1 MISKRLSIF
10 FFLFY
15 VATAVG
21 NPFLPFF
28 NKLYKTHQLVESK
41 NFSEAKKSIFI
52 LKSKKDSAES
62 ILWYDLTR
70 IYLHENK
77 IDSAF
82 IISDK
87 ALSVAIQQFQNQGKA
102 KQIAKRYH
110 LSLNDFDSLFAQ
122 QVEKAYLMN
131 RSSNPDKIATNGSG
145 LNQKE
150 INQQFIRLFKTKL
163 NFFQFRDSILSKS
176 GDSKKPSFSP
186 KSISLL
192 GKYIFHLEL
201 TQDTLNF
208 HSVIQTNSIAA
219 YKNYLKAYWS
229 NIESETQLNF
239 QIHQLNF
246 FKIMEDSLYNLAYI
260 NTNKINTENAFLQFA
275 KEYSRAPQ
283 KDSALNHAESIA
295 YLEAKSVNNEA
306 QYNYYLSKYPKA
318 KHKDQVEYLLRYLN
332 VIPVPY
338 LTKDLKYVFVDSASS
353 ETWTDSSYDFA
364 YPYASKYHKKWY
376 DNGSML
382 MPGCALVMKLDEFAT
397 PEFYYVEKDGSRV
410 NKNSYD
416 EITQFAPNM
425 AFVLKSERYGIINSL
440 GNEVLP
446 CKFQRLYFDTAL
458 GIGAV
463 FNGKY
468 WGFINI
474 AGKLIT
480 PIQFSGILNSKLSFT
495 LNADLIEL
503 PKLLI
508 PVSANNLWGYID
520 VNGQAAI
527 EYKFKQTYPFKNGV
541 ALIESN
547 ESKWF
552 YINRFGD
559 VVSKEYDHI
568 QDLENGFCK
577 ITKIVDGKKKIG
589 ILAKPF
595 RGFIHQLN
603 TNSKQLNEISAQ
615 FNLPLTPENLRTEFK
630 EIIPPNH
637 DDIIYTINDYFTG
650 FAIKQ
655 KSGFTLY
662 DTAGKAINKN
672 PIQNI
677 NIQAQKL
684 FTAKEKKQLK
694 WFNPKTK
701 TMSTN
706 AVDEISILTDNL
718 IGGLNKGV
726 WNFYSID
733 ESIINITNDKGTI
746 FKDFEAIAPA
756 EKEGFIIAR
765 KKGLWGLLHQKGNLI
780 LDFVLDFKF
789 LDIYFTDVPNQYIV
803 RIPVQGNPE
812 ESTWG
817 VYNGLTNKYIIDP
830 VFDGISYE
838 DFSGYWLVPFNEKN
852 AWLDSKGN
860 LFAE

>member
-1 MISKRLSIF
+1 VISKRLSIF
-10 FFLFY
+10 FFFFY
-15 VATAVG
+15 VATVVG
-21 NPFLPFF
+21 NPFLPLF

-41 NFSEAKKSIFI
+41 KFSEAKKSIFI
-52 LKSKKDSAES
+52 LKSKKDSTEC

-70 IYLHENK
+70 IYLSENK
-77 IDSAF
+77 FDSAF

-87 ALSVAIQQFQNQGKA
+87 ALSVAIQQFQNEGKS

-110 LSLNDFDSLFAQ
+110 ISLNNFDSLFAQ
-122 QVEKAYLMN
+122 QVEKAYLTN
-131 RSSNPDKIATNGSG
+131 RNTNPDKIATNGSG
-145 LNQKE
+145 LTQKE

-163 NFFQFRDSILSKS
+163 NFFQFRDSIL
-176 GDSKKPSFSP
+176 KKPGVSQNPSFSP
-186 KSISLL
+186 KCISLL
-192 GKYIFHLEL
+192 EKYIFHLEL

-219 YKNYLKAYWS
+219 YKNYLKTYWS
-229 NIESETQLNF
+229 NIDSKTQLNF

-246 FKIMEDSLYNLAYI
+246 FKVMEDSLYNLAYI
-260 NTNKINTENAFLQFA
+260 NTLKTNTENAFLLFI
-275 KEYSRAPQ
+275 KEYPRAPQ

-295 YLEAKSVNNEA
+295 YLEAKSVNNEV

-318 KHKDQVEYLLRYLN
+318 IHKAQVEYLLRYLN

-353 ETWTDSSYDFA
+353 ETWSDSSYDFA

-382 MPGCALVMKLDEFAT
+382 MPGCALVMKLDAFET

-410 NKNSYD
+410 NKNNYD
-416 EITQFAPNM
+416 EIIQFTPNM
-425 AFVLKSERYGIINSL
+425 AFVLKAERYGIINSL

-446 CKFQRLYFDTAL
+446 CKFQRIYFDTSL

-463 FNGKY
+463 FNGKF

-480 PIQFSGILNSKLSFT
+480 PLHYNGILTSKLTFT
-495 LNADLIEL
+495 VNADIIEL

-508 PVSANNLWGYID
+508 PVSLNNLWGYIEA
-520 VNGQAAI
+520 NGQVAI
-527 EYKFKQTYPFKNGV
+527 DYKYKQAYSFKNGV
-541 ALIESN
+541 ALIESID
-547 ESKWF
+547 SKWF

-559 VVSKEYDHI
+559 VVSKEYENI
-568 QDLENGFCK
+568 QDLENGFSK
-577 ITKIVDGKKKIG
+577 ITKIIDGKKKIG

-595 RGFIHQLN
+595 RGFVQQLN
-603 TNSKQLNEISAQ
+603 TNSKQLNELAAQ
-615 FNLPLTPENLRTEFK
+615 FNLSLTPENLRAEFK
-630 EIIPPNH
+630 EIIPPIH
-637 DDIIYTINDYFTG
+637 EEVWYTVNEFFTG
-650 FAIKQ
+650 YAVKQ
-655 KSGFTLY
+655 KTGFTLY
-662 DTAGKAINKN
+662 DTAGKMINKN
-672 PIQNI
+672 PIPNI
-677 NIQAQKL
+677 NIQSQKL
-684 FTAKEKKQLK
+684 FITKEKKQLK
-694 WFNPKTK
+694 WFNPNTK

-733 ESIINITNDKGTI
+733 ESIITITNDKGTI

-756 EKEGFIIAR
+756 EKEGYIIAQ
-765 KKGLWGLLHQKGNLI
+765 KKGLWGLIHQKGNFS
-780 LDFVLDFKF
+780 LDFILDFKF
-789 LDIYFTDVPNQYIV
+789 LDIYFTDVTNQYIV

-817 VYNGLTNKYIIDP
+817 VYNGLTNKYIIEP

>member
-1 MISKRLSIF
+1 VISKRLSIF
-10 FFLFY
+10 FFFFY
-15 VATAVG
+15 AATVVG
-21 NPFLPFF
+21 NPFLPLF
-28 NKLYKTHQLVESK
+28 NKLYKTHQLIENK

-52 LKSKKDSAES
+52 LKSKKDSAEC

-70 IYLHENK
+70 IYLSENK
-77 IDSAF
+77 FDSAF
-82 IISDK
+82 IISNK

-110 LSLNDFDSLFAQ
+110 LTLNNFDSLFAQ
-122 QVEKAYLMN
+122 QVEKAFLSN
-131 RSSNPDKIATNGSG
+131 RSINPDKITSNGSG

-150 INQQFIRLFKTKL
+150 INQQYIRLFKTKL
-163 NFFQFRDSILSKS
+163 NFFQFRDSILSKPES
-176 GDSKKPSFSP
+176 SKTQSFSP
-186 KSISLL
+186 KSNFVLASC
-192 GKYIFHLEL
+192 IFHLEL

-219 YKNYLKAYWS
+219 YKNYLNAYWS
-229 NIESETQLNF
+229 NIESKTQLHF

-260 NTNKINTENAFLQFA
+260 NTLKANTENGFLQFA

-295 YLEAKSVNNEA
+295 YLEAKSLNNA
-306 QYNYYLSKYPKA
+306 NQYNYYLSKYPKA
-318 KHKDQVEYLLRYLN
+318 KHKAQVEYLLRYLK

-353 ETWTDSSYDFA
+353 ETWSDSSYDFA
-364 YPYASKYHKKWY
+364 YPYASKYHKKWF

-397 PEFYYVEKDGSRV
+397 PEFYYVEKDGTRV
-410 NKNSYD
+410 NKNNYD
-416 EITQFAPNM
+416 EIIQFAPNM
-425 AFVLKSERYGIINSL
+425 AFVLKAERYGIINSL

-446 CKFQRLYFDTAL
+446 CKFQRLYFDTSL
-458 GIGAV
+458 RIGAV

-480 PIQFSGILNSKLSFT
+480 PLQFNGILNSNLALSV
-495 LNADLIEL
+495 NADMIEL

-508 PVSANNLWGYID
+508 PVSLNNLWGYIEA
-520 VNGQAAI
+520 NGQVAI
-527 EYKFKQTYPFKNGV
+527 ECKYKQAYSFKNGV
-541 ALIESN
+541 ALIESTD
-547 ESKWF
+547 SKWF

-559 VVSKEYDHI
+559 VVSKEYDNI
-568 QDLENGFCK
+568 QDLENGYCK
-577 ITKIVDGKKKIG
+577 ITKIIDGKKKIG

-595 RGFIHQLN
+595 GGFIHQLN
-603 TNSKQLNEISAQ
+603 TNSKQLNELAAQ
-615 FNLPLTPENLRTEFK
+615 FNLSLTPENLRAEFK
-630 EIIPPNH
+630 EIIPPIH
-637 DDIIYTINDYFTG
+637 DEVWYTVNDFFSGY
-650 FAIKQ
+650 AVKQ
-655 KSGFTLY
+655 KNGFTLY

-684 FTAKEKKQLK
+684 FFAKEKKQLK

-706 AVDEISILTDNL
+706 AVDEISILTDHWL
-718 IGGLNKGV
+718 GGLNKGV
-726 WNFYSID
+726 WNIYTMD
-733 ESIINITNDKGTI
+733 ESLVSVTNEKGTV
-746 FKDFEAIAPA
+746 FRDFEAISPA
-756 EKEGFIIAR
+756 EKEGFIIAQ
-765 KKGLWGLLHQKGNLI
+765 KKGLWGLINEKGN
-780 LDFVLDFKF
+780 VMLDFKF
-789 LDIYFTDVPNQYIV
+789 LDINFTDVPNQFIV
-803 RIPVQGNPE
+803 RIPVQGNPD

-817 VYNGLTNKYIIDP
+817 VYNGLTNKYAIDP

>member
-1 MISKRLSIF
+1 VISKRLSIF

-15 VATAVG
+15 VATVVG
-21 NPFLPFF
+21 NPFLPLF
-28 NKLYKTHQLVESK
+28 NKLYKTHQLLESK
-41 NFSEAKKSIFI
+41 KFSEAKKSIFL
-52 LKSKKDSAES
+52 LKSKKDSAEC

-70 IYLHENK
+70 IYLSENK
-77 IDSAF
+77 FDSAF

-87 ALSVAIQQFQNQGKA
+87 ALSVAIQQFQNDGKA

-110 LSLNDFDSLFAQ
+110 LTLNNFDSLFAQ
-122 QVEKAYLMN
+122 QVEKAFLSN
-131 RSSNPDKIATNGSG
+131 RSTNPDKIASNGSR

-150 INQQFIRLFKTKL
+150 INHQYMRLFRTKL
-163 NFFQFRDSILSKS
+163 NFFQIRDSILKKS
-176 GDSKKPSFSP
+176 GVSKTQSFSP
-186 KSISLL
+186 KSNTLL
-192 GKYIFHLEL
+192 TNCIFHLEL

-208 HSVIQTNSIAA
+208 HSVIQTNSIAT

-246 FKIMEDSLYNLAYI
+246 FKILEDSLYNLAYI
-260 NTNKINTENAFLQFA
+260 NTLKTNTENGFLLFA
-275 KEYSRAPQ
+275 KEYPRAPQ
-283 KDSALNHAESIA
+283 KDSALNHAEGIA

-376 DNGSML
+376 NNGSML

-397 PEFYYVEKDGSRV
+397 PEFYYIEKDGSRV

-416 EITQFAPNM
+416 EIIQFSRNM
-425 AFVLKSERYGIINSL
+425 AFVLKAERYGIINSL

-446 CKFQRLYFDTAL
+446 CKFQRLYFDTSL

-463 FNGKY
+463 FNGKF

-480 PIQFSGILNSKLSFT
+480 PLQYSGILNSNLSLT
-495 LNADLIEL
+495 VNADIIEL

-508 PVSANNLWGYID
+508 PVCLNNLWGYIEA
-520 VNGQAAI
+520 NGQVAI
-527 EYKFKQTYPFKNGV
+527 DYKYKQAYSFKNGV
-541 ALIESN
+541 ALIESID
-547 ESKWF
+547 SKWF

-559 VVSKEYDHI
+559 VVSKEYDNI

-589 ILAKPF
+589 ILSKPF

-603 TNSKQLNEISAQ
+603 VNAKQLNELSAQ
-615 FNLPLTPENLRTEFK
+615 FNFPLTPENLRAEFK
-630 EIIPPNH
+630 EIIPPIH
-637 DDIIYTINDYFTG
+637 DDVWYTVNDFFTG
-650 FAIKQ
+650 YAVKQ
-655 KSGFTLY
+655 KTGFTLY
-662 DTAGKAINKN
+662 DTAGKTINKN
-672 PIQNI
+672 PIPNI

-684 FTAKEKKQLK
+684 FIAKEKKQLK
-694 WFNPKTK
+694 WFNPKSK

-706 AVDEISILTDNL
+706 SVDEISILTDHWL
-718 IGGLNKGV
+718 GGLNKGV
-726 WNFYSID
+726 WNIYTMD
-733 ESIINITNDKGTI
+733 ESLVNVTNEKGNIY
-746 FKDFEAIAPA
+746 KDFEAVATA
-756 EKEGFIIAR
+756 EKEGFIIAQ
-765 KKGLWGLLHQKGNLI
+765 KKGLWGLINEKGN
-780 LDFVLDFKF
+780 VMLDFKF
-789 LDIYFTDVPNQYIV
+789 LDIYFTDVPNQFIV

-830 VFDGISYE
+830 VFEGISYE
-838 DFSGYWLVPFNEKN
+838 DFSGYWLVPYNEKN

>member
-10 FFLFY
+10 FIIFY

-28 NKLYKTHQLVESK
+28 NKLYKTHQLIENK
-41 NFSEAKKSIFI
+41 NFTEAKKSIFI
-52 LKSKKDSAES
+52 LKSKKDSSES

-110 LSLNDFDSLFAQ
+110 LNLNDFDSLFAQ
-122 QVEKAYLMN
+122 QVEKAYLIN
-131 RSSNPDKIATNGSG
+131 RNTNPDKIATNGSG

-163 NFFQFRDSILSKS
+163 NFFQFRDSILKKS
-176 GDSKKPSFSP
+176 GVSKVQSFSP
-186 KSISLL
+186 KSNTLL
-192 GKYIFHLEL
+192 TNCIFHLEL

-208 HSVIQTNSIAA
+208 HSVIQTNSIEA
-219 YKNYLKAYWS
+219 YKEYLKDYWKKV
-229 NIESETQLNF
+229 ESSTNLNY

-246 FKIMEDSLYNLAYI
+246 FKIIEDSLYNLAYI
-260 NTNKINTENAFLQFA
+260 STIKTNTENAFLQFA
-275 KEYSRAPQ
+275 KDYPRAPQ

-353 ETWTDSSYDFA
+353 ETWTDSFYDFA

-376 DNGSML
+376 ANGSML

-416 EITQFAPNM
+416 EIIQFAPNM
-425 AFVLKSERYGIINSL
+425 AFVLKAERYGIINSL

-446 CKFQRLYFDTAL
+446 CKFQRIYFDTSL

-480 PIQFSGILNSKLSFT
+480 PLQFSGILASKLTFT
-495 LNADLIEL
+495 VNADIIEL

-508 PVSANNLWGYID
+508 PVSLNNLWGYIEA
-520 VNGQAAI
+520 NGQVAI
-527 EYKFKQTYPFKNGV
+527 DYKYKQAYPFKNGV

-559 VVSKEYDHI
+559 VVSKEYDNI
-568 QDLENGFCK
+568 QDHENGFCK
-577 ITKIVDGKKKIG
+577 ITKIIDGKKKIG

-603 TNSKQLNEISAQ
+603 VNAKQLNELSAQ
-615 FNLPLTPENLRTEFK
+615 FNLPLTPENLRAEFK
-630 EIIPPNH
+630 EIIPPIH
-637 DDIIYTINDYFTG
+637 EEVWYTVNDFFTGYAVKQKTG
-650 FAIKQ
+650 FA
-655 KSGFTLY
+655 LY

-677 NIQAQKL
+677 NVQAQKL
-684 FTAKEKKQLK
+684 FVAKEKKQLK

-706 AVDEISILTDNL
+706 AVDEISILTDHWL
-718 IGGLNKGV
+718 GGLNKGV
-726 WNFYSID
+726 WNIYTMD
-733 ESIINITNDKGTI
+733 ESLVNITNEKGNI
-746 FKDFEAIAPA
+746 YKDFEAVAPA
-756 EKEGFIIAR
+756 EKEGFIIAQ
-765 KKGLWGLLHQKGNLI
+765 KKGLWGLINEKGT
-780 LDFVLDFKF
+780 VMLDFKF
-789 LDIYFTDVPNQYIV
+789 LDIYFTDVPNQFIV
-803 RIPVQGNPE
+803 RIPIQGNPE

-830 VFDGISYE
+830 VFEGMSYE
-838 DFSGYWLVPFNEKN
+838 DFSGYWLVPYNEKN

>member
-10 FFLFY
+10 FFFFY
-15 VATAVG
+15 AATVVG
-21 NPFLPFF
+21 NPFLPLFS
-28 NKLYKTHQLVESK
+28 KLYKTHQLVDSK
-41 NFSEAKKSIFI
+41 KFIEAKKSIFI
-52 LKSKKDSAES
+52 LKSKKDSAEC

-70 IYLHENK
+70 IYLSENK
-77 IDSAF
+77 FDSAF

-110 LSLNDFDSLFAQ
+110 LALNDFDSLFAQ
-122 QVEKAYLMN
+122 QVEKTYLMN

-163 NFFQFRDSILSKS
+163 NFFQFRDSILNKPVISKTQ
-176 GDSKKPSFSP
+176 SFSP
-186 KSISLL
+186 KSNSLL
-192 GKYIFHLEL
+192 TNYIFHLEL

-208 HSVIQTNSIAA
+208 HSVIQTNSIEA
-219 YKNYLKAYWS
+219 YKNYLNAYWS
-229 NIESETQLNF
+229 NIESKTQLHF

-260 NTNKINTENAFLQFA
+260 NTIKINTENGFLQFA

-318 KHKDQVEYLLRYLN
+318 KHKTQVEYLLRYLN

-353 ETWTDSSYDFA
+353 ETWTDSAYDFA

-376 DNGSML
+376 ANGSML
-382 MPGCALVMKLDEFAT
+382 MPGCALVMKLDAFET

-410 NKNSYD
+410 NKNNYD
-416 EITQFAPNM
+416 EIIQFTSNM
-425 AFVLKSERYGIINSL
+425 AFVLKAERYGIINSL

-446 CKFQRLYFDTAL
+446 CKFQRLYFDTSL
-458 GIGAV
+458 NIGAV

-474 AGKLIT
+474 AGRLIT
-480 PIQFSGILNSKLSFT
+480 PLQFSGILNSNLALSV
-495 LNADLIEL
+495 NADMIEL

-508 PVSANNLWGYID
+508 PVSLNNLWGYIEA
-520 VNGQAAI
+520 NGQVAI
-527 EYKFKQTYPFKNGV
+527 DYKYKQAYSFKNGV
-541 ALIESN
+541 ALIESID
-547 ESKWF
+547 SKWF

-559 VVSKEYDHI
+559 VVSKEYDNI
-568 QDLENGFCK
+568 QDLENGYAK
-577 ITKIVDGKKKIG
+577 ITKIIDGKKKIG

-595 RGFIHQLN
+595 RGFIQQLN
-603 TNSKQLNEISAQ
+603 TNSKQLNELAAQ
-615 FNLPLTPENLRTEFK
+615 FNLSLTPENLRAEFK
-630 EIIPPNH
+630 EIIPPIH
-637 DDIIYTINDYFTG
+637 EEVWYTVNEFFTG
-650 FAIKQ
+650 YAVKQ
-655 KSGFTLY
+655 KTGFTLY
-662 DTAGKAINKN
+662 DTAGKVINKN
-672 PIQNI
+672 PIPNI

-684 FTAKEKKQLK
+684 FIAKEKKQLK

-706 AVDEISILTDNL
+706 SVDEISILTDHWL
-718 IGGLNKGV
+718 GGLNKGV
-726 WNFYSID
+726 WNIYTVD
-733 ESIINITNDKGTI
+733 ESVISITNDKGTV
-746 FKDFEAIAPA
+746 FKDFEAISPA
-756 EKEGFIIAR
+756 EKEGFIVAQ
-765 KKGLWGLLHQKGNLI
+765 KKGLWGLINEKGNVL
-780 LDFVLDFKF
+780 LDFKF
-789 LDIYFTDVPNQYIV
+789 LDINFTDVPNQYIV
-803 RIPVQGNPE
+803 RIQVQGNPD

-817 VYNGLTNKYIIDP
+817 VYNGLTNKYTIDP